1 MATIREIA
9 KACGVSVATVSNILN
24 DKPGASEATKQL
36 VKKMVEEMEY
46 TPNYVAKN
54 LKTRNSRCIGVIA
67 EDITI
72 FSIPDIIDG
81 ITEYCEKEKYQI
93 LLTNLRLY
101 KKYSDIYYHGT
112 EFYSFVKQEIKK
124 LLSAQVDGII
134 YVTAHERI
142 LQCIPENL
150 TIPAVMAYGYTEST
164 KIPSVVVD
172 DETGGYEQTQYLI
185 QNGHKCIGVIAGK
198 PDSLHTQARLL
209 GYQKA
214 LRDSGILYDPEIVH
228 FGDWSRDSG
237 YECAK
242 KLKEQDVTAVFCMND
257 LMAGGC
263 YDYANEIQVA
273 IPEQISIVGYD
284 NRELSSYYQ
293 PPLSTTELPL
303 HDIGYCAA
311 QVMIDM
317 VEHKTEETGQPIVHK
332 MPCKQL
338 IRQSVRK
345 IM

>member
-214 LRDSGILYDPEIVH
+214 LRDASILYDPEIVH

>member
-303 HDIGYCAA
+303 HDIGYRAA